1 MTLLK
6 MDGITKVFPG
16 VRANDRVTFDLA
28 PGEIH
33 ALVGENGAGKTTLMK
48 ILYGLYRPDS
58 GTVSIRDE
66 AITIKNPRD
75 AIARGIGMV
84 HQHFMLVPP
93 FTVLENIIL
102 GRESQTAGVLRLE
115 EPAREI
121 AEIMRRNGL
130 PVDLAARVEDLPVG
144 LQQRVE
150 ILKLLYRGAE
160 ILVFEDRKSVV

>member
-1 MTLLK
+1 MILLK
-6 MDGITKVFPG
+6 MNEITKVFPG
-16 VRANDRVTFDLA
+16 VRANDRITFDLA
-28 PGEIH
+28 AGEIH

-58 GTVSIRDE
+58 GTVSIKG
-66 AITIKNPRD
+66 APATIKNPRD

-102 GRESQTAGVLRLE
+102 GKESHTAGVLRLE
-115 EPAREI
+115 EPEREI
-121 AEIMRRNGL
+121 EEIMRGNGL
-130 PVDLAARVEDLPVG
+130 PVDVTARVEDLPVG

-150 ILKLLYRGAE
+150 ILKILYRGA
-160 ILVFEDRKSVV
+160 